1 MFDIEKKIRDIR
13 RQPESVRMR
22 WVWVLVSC
30 CMIIIILIWAIS
42 LRVNLS
48 KSGSD
53 GAGIRGFSE
62 SLNNSLNEEE
72 GPATLDDLLEE
83 GKETLE
89 QTKEA
94 QELLNEIDIEA
105 VDPGVSLDSI
115 LE

>member
-1 MFDIEKKIRDIR
+1 MFDIEKKIKEIR
-13 RQPESVRMR
+13 RQPESTRMR

-48 KSGSD
+48 KSGSE
-53 GAGIRGFSE
+53 GTSIRDFSE
-62 SLNNSLNEEE
+62 SINNSLKEDDS
-72 GPATLDDLLEE
+72 PASIDDLLED

-94 QELLNEIDIEA
+94 QELLDNIDLEA
-105 VDPGVSLDSI
+105 SDPGVSLDSI